1 MLLCTVSTNISKIL
15 LNLREKTV
23 LHKQIEQ
30 LQTELQ
36 EVRDKCEDLR
46 AARQEAVR
54 ELLTL
59 QDQHRDE
66 VRLIQADLQVRVIH
80 FLYIFF

>member
-1 MLLCTVSTNISKIL
+1 MFY
-15 LNLREKTV
+15 REKTV
-23 LHKQIEQ
+23 LHRTIEQ

-36 EVRDKCEDLR
+36 EIKDKCEDLR

-59 QDQHRDE
+59 QDQHKE
-66 VRLIQADLQVRVIH
+66 ELRLVQNDLQVNVVH
-80 FLYIFF
+80 KFL